1 MNKVVDFTLNILLII
16 LSVVAIV
23 GLYILTQFSFK
34 AKIDANNN
42 AIVSNVTKN
51 KLTYTKV
58 TVVVLWVQIFFALIT
73 SLWNMSQ
80 K

>member
-1 MNKVVDFTLNILLII
+1 MNKAVDFTLNILLII

-34 AKIDANNN
+34 AKIVNDN
-42 AIVSNVTKN
+42 ATISNVNKN
-51 KLTYTKV
+51 KLTYAKI
-58 TVVVLWVQIFFALIT
+58 TVVILWIQIFFALIT
-73 SLWNMSQ
+73 ALWNMSQ